1 MFARVVLL
9 VVLVAGGP
17 WSALSQQASSQSGEE
32 ACADLLTE
40 LRHPC
45 TCIYD
50 DTEELEL
57 ELDCDRV
64 VFGADFP
71 TIPFG
76 AALRSFSQRHVGL
89 QGVPAQAFSGRQIGL
104 VRLDF
109 SDNLLRRLADKALDG
124 VRDTLKE
131 LVLRDNLLGDTLNP
145 IFSSSELHG
154 LTNLLVLDLRGNHL
168 RGLEAGFLKGCPNL
182 QELLLDRNLLPGVP
196 SSSLNGP
203 KILKAITLS
212 HNRID
217 IIRRDAFWAQP
228 RLELIDL
235 SSNGIRVV
243 EGGAF
248 VGLTKLRA
256 LRLPHNRLTRL
267 SSDTFQGG
275 DGLEVLDVAE
285 NFLSDFPTLALKPLA
300 KLRAL
305 NLSANLIQT
314 LNNADLASHADL
326 EILDLSRNS
335 LASLAPGTFVGLRK
349 LRKLY
354 LHVNSLRTI
363 EDDTFEGLEKLEFLS
378 LEDNNVLLV
387 PTSALGRLPR
397 LAALNLGFN
406 RVAAL
411 NEALLKPAA
420 HVQMLSLQYNVIREI
435 PSNAF
440 SNFSRLTKL
449 DLSGNQLQVA
459 SPATFSGLEATLEE
473 LLLQE
478 NKIVS
483 LSQLALP
490 ALRKLNLA
498 RNQLTEVQGG
508 ALRLLPS
515 LEELDLS
522 DNPRLT
528 TLPQA
533 PFAGLGRLAFLDL
546 SNTGLTQLTP
556 GLLVGLGGLLK
567 VNMANCKIS
576 ELQERALSVLPQL
589 ESLDLSGNEI
599 GNIKPAAF
607 DNLPALRVLDL
618 SKNKLNSFKGE
629 IFRNPED
636 KSSNIEDLN
645 LSENELSYLFP
656 SSFSSH
662 PNLVRMQVQNNKF
675 TFFPTELLSGLRR
688 LEYIDLSN
696 NQLSSVDE
704 LNFASLPRLRS
715 VVLKDNKIEHFS
727 EGAFRNSS
735 QIQFIDVSGNKLN
748 RIEERTFEGLNRL
761 VLNLDD
767 NQLNDLPETL
777 FDRSKV
783 QILEEIGLSAN
794 KFEMAPLA
802 ALQRQYFYLNKVNL
816 ASNNIMNLPADDT
829 MLVNIKNLDLSFNP
843 LSAES
848 VNSLLVEP
856 KTVRQL
862 NLAGTGIRSLPDA
875 LETPFLRFLNISQN
889 SITSIPSS
897 TFFRAT
903 LLEKLDISNN
913 KLTKGTIPPLTNLQ
927 ELDMSN
933 NPIEIIH
940 LTDLANATNLRVL
953 KIKNLE
959 FLSRL
964 EAGALQ
970 PLSNLDEL
978 QAYGYPRLGYLD
990 VKGILSL
997 LPPLE
1002 KLDIEMKDASLSDQL
1017 AAARHPRMR
1026 EIGLRGPRV
1035 QQVASSGLLASM
1047 TAPSLMV
1054 RLRDTA
1060 LTSLPPSLLL
1070 PVPRSTQ
1077 LTLDVANSQL
1087 SSLAGPLLSALDSRK
1102 NRLHVLGI
1110 EDNPIKCDCNSMLF
1124 QRWLVAHPD
1133 VPQVKCDGPAELRGQ
1148 VLQALPEEELICGV
1162 RTTRPAPPTTTPVP
1176 TTERTTAE
1184 PEIIW
1189 SVAPTAAKPRSEE
1202 PKPTQRPIK
1211 SAGSASSIANDDT
1224 LIIGIVGGVVA
1235 FILLLIIIIC
1245 IARCRMSSNSRY
1257 QGGPLAAPPMF
1268 PMPPACTCIK
1278 PPPPSSIYMSPYSA
1292 KGYPP
1297 ASAGQPY
1304 YVGYPPEEV
1313 GMYNMHNMD
1322 MHYAESVR
1330 ESMRGNEQ

>member
-1 MFARVVLL
+1 MCVLRLGLFLLVIGAPVVVL
-9 VVLVAGGP
+9 G
-17 WSALSQQASSQSGEE
+17 QQASVSGEE
-32 ACADLLTE
+32 ACAELLTD

-50 DTEELEL
+50 DSQDLEL

-64 VFGADFP
+64 VFGVDFP
-71 TIPFG
+71 VLPFG

-89 QGVPAQAFSGRQIGL
+89 QGLPAQAFSGREIAL
-104 VRLDF
+104 TRLDY
-109 SDNLLRRLADKALDG
+109 SDNLLRRLTERSLDG
-124 VRDTLKE
+124 VRETLKE

-145 IFSSSELHG
+145 IFSSGELRG
-154 LTNLLVLDLRGNHL
+154 LTNLQVLDLRGNQL
-168 RGLEAGFLKGCPNL
+168 RGLEAGFVKGCPNL
-182 QELLLDRNLLPGVP
+182 QELLLDRNLLSAVP
-196 SSSLNGP
+196 SASLNGP
-203 KILKAITLS
+203 KALKAITLS
-212 HNRID
+212 RNRID
-217 IIRRDAFWAQP
+217 IIRRDGFWAQP
-228 RLELIDL
+228 RLELVDL

-248 VGLTKLRA
+248 VALTQLRA

-267 SSDTFQGG
+267 SSDTFQGA
-275 DGLEVLDVAE
+275 DSMEVLDLAE
-285 NFLSDFPTLALKPLA
+285 NFLGDFPTVALKPLT

-314 LNNADLASHADL
+314 LNNADLASHPDL

-420 HVQMLSLQYNVIREI
+420 HVQMLSLQFNVIREI

-449 DLSGNQLQVA
+449 DLGGNQLQVA
-459 SPATFSGLEATLEE
+459 SPATFAGLEATLEE
-473 LLLQE
+473 LILQD

-483 LSQLALP
+483 LSPLALP
-490 ALRKLNLA
+490 ALRRLSMA
-498 RNQLTEVQGG
+498 RNYLTEVQAG

-522 DNPRLT
+522 GNPRLT
-528 TLPQA
+528 NLPQA
-533 PFAGLGRLAFLDL
+533 PFAGLGSLAILDL

-556 GLLVGLGGLLK
+556 GLLVGLGGLLN
-567 VNMANCKIS
+567 VNLANCKIT
-576 ELQERALSVLPQL
+576 ELQERSLSVLPQL
-589 ESLDLSGNEI
+589 DTLDLSGNEI
-599 GNIKPAAF
+599 SNIKAGAF
-607 DNLPALRVLDL
+607 DNLPALRVLNI

-629 IFRNPED
+629 IFRHPENR
-636 KSSNIEDLN
+636 SSAIEDLD
-645 LSENELSYLFP
+645 LSGNDLQYLFP

-662 PNLVRMQVQNNKF
+662 PNLVRMAVQNNKF
-675 TFFPTELLSGLRR
+675 TFFPSELLSGLRR
-688 LEYIDLSN
+688 LEFIDLSG

-704 LNFASLPRLRS
+704 LNFASLPRLREII
-715 VVLKDNKIEHFS
+715 LKGNKIEHFS
-727 EGAFRNSS
+727 EAAFRNSS
-735 QIQFIDVSGNKLN
+735 QIQIIDMSSNKLN
-748 RIEERTFEGLNRL
+748 RIEERSFEGFNRL
-761 VLNLDD
+761 MLNLDN

-777 FDRSKV
+777 FDRSKIH
-783 QILEEIGLSAN
+783 ILEEISLAGN
-794 KFEMAPLA
+794 KFEMAPLP

-816 ASNNIMNLPADDT
+816 ANNKIINLPADDT
-829 MLVNIKNLDLSFNP
+829 MLVNIKKFDISFNP
-843 LSAES
+843 LSTES
-848 VNSLLVEP
+848 VNSLLEEP
-856 KTVRQL
+856 KTVREL
-862 NLAGTGIRSLPDA
+862 NLAGTGIRSLPET
-875 LETPFLRFLNISQN
+875 LETPFLRSLNVSQN
-889 SITSIPSS
+889 QITSIPKTVFYRS
-897 TFFRAT
+897 T

-913 KLTKGTIPPLTNLQ
+913 RLNKATLPPLTNLQ

-933 NPIEIIH
+933 NPIEIVYP
-940 LTDLANATNLRVL
+940 TDLANITNLKVL
-953 KIKNLE
+953 KLKNLE
-959 FLSRL
+959 VLSRL

-970 PLSNLDEL
+970 PLSNLEEL
-978 QAYGYPRLGYLD
+978 EAYGYPRLGYLD
-990 VKGILSL
+990 VKGILSV

-1002 KLDIEMKDASLSDQL
+1002 KLDIEMKDAALSDQL
-1017 AAARHPRMR
+1017 AAARHPRMK

-1047 TAPSLMV
+1047 TAPTLTV
-1054 RLRDTA
+1054 KLRDTA
-1060 LTSLPPSLLL
+1060 ITSLPPSLLL

-1077 LTLDVANSQL
+1077 LTLDVSDSKL
-1087 SSLAGPLLSALDSRK
+1087 TSLAGPLLSALDSRK
-1102 NRLHVLGI
+1102 NRLNVVGV
-1110 EDNPIKCDCNSMLF
+1110 DSNPIKCDCNSVLF
-1124 QRWLVAHPD
+1124 QRWLLSHPD
-1133 VPQVKCDGPAELRGQ
+1133 MPAVKCESPVD
-1148 VLQALPEEELICGV
+1148 LQGESLQTLPEEELICGV
-1162 RTTRPAPPTTTPVP
+1162 RSTKPPPTTTTSS
-1176 TTERTTAE
+1176 TTQRASTTAE

-1189 SVAPTAAKPRSEE
+1189 SVAATTTKSRNKDPET
-1202 PKPTQRPIK
+1202 TQRPIK
-1211 SAGSASSIANDDT
+1211 SAGSSSSIANDDT

-1245 IARCRMSSNSRY
+1245 IARCRMSSASRY

-1268 PMPPACTCIK
+1268 PMPPSCTCVK
-1278 PPPPSSIYMSPYSA
+1278 PPPSSIYMSPYSA
-1292 KGYPP
+1292 KGYP
-1297 ASAGQPY
+1297 AGGQPY
-1304 YVGYPPEEV
+1304 YISYPPEE
-1313 GMYNMHNMD
+1313 MNMQNMHMD

-1330 ESMRGNEQ
+1330 ESMRGEQQ